1 MRAFAARFSV
11 QIMSVGHHI
20 VHRAAGMIELASMRL
35 LRSGWAMAPDRSTS
49 GADCDV
55 IENSAMTD
63 APMLPRRAPA
73 RIDESKLS
81 QPLRDLFA
89 TWRQALKEDF
99 KGLTANG
106 EVRQDLFPLRP
117 TGGSTQPLVTAVN
130 EFIASLDTEQR
141 AAVSF
146 AVDSEAWRH
155 WSNIHR
161 NVMRHGL
168 CLADLS
174 ERQRH
179 LAYGIMRVGLGARA
193 YETARNAMRL
203 NEHLAELSGLPD
215 EFGEL
220 FYWISIFGTP
230 SLGAPWGFQID
241 GHHCNI
247 NCFVLGDQV
256 VLTPMLL
263 GSEPVSADSGKYKG
277 TTVLRE
283 EEAEGATFMKML
295 APEQRAKATIGHDLP
310 FDGYA
315 SGFKDNVVVPY
326 DGLRTTEMTS
336 GQVAALVDL
345 IKLYTDR
352 LPPSHAQ
359 LRLDEAKNYLGE
371 TVFAWIGEFDA
382 VAPFYYRIYSPV
394 IFIEFYHQPGVALP
408 DTGYSRRHAHALVR
422 TPNGNDY
429 GRALLRQH
437 QLKAKQS

>member
-1 MRAFAARFSV
+1 MTNATVLNR
-11 QIMSVGHHI
+11 
-20 VHRAAGMIELASMRL
+20 
-35 LRSGWAMAPDRSTS
+35 RS
-49 GADCDV
+49 
-55 IENSAMTD
+55 
-63 APMLPRRAPA
+63 PA
-73 RIDESKLS
+73 RVDESKLS
-81 QPLRDLFA
+81 QALRDLFA
-89 TWRQALKEDF
+89 AWRRELKEDF

-106 EVRQDLFPLRP
+106 EVRRDLFPLRAA
-117 TGGSTQPLVTAVN
+117 GVSTQPLVAAVK
-130 EFIASLDTEQR
+130 EFILSLDAGQR
-141 AAVSF
+141 RALSF
-146 AVDSEAWRH
+146 PVDSEVWRH

-174 ERQRH
+174 ERQRQ
-179 LAYGIMRVGLGARA
+179 LVYGIMRTGLGARA

-203 NEHLAELSGLPD
+203 NEHLAELTGLPD

-230 SLGAPWGFQID
+230 AADAPWGFQID

-263 GSEPVSADSGKYKG
+263 GSEPVSAESGNYKG

-283 EEAEGATFMKML
+283 EEAEGAAFMGML
-295 APEQRAKATIGHDLP
+295 TQEQRTKATIGHELP

-326 DGLRTTEMTS
+326 DGLRTTDMTPD
-336 GQVAALVDL
+336 QIAALADL
-345 IKLYTDR
+345 TKLYTDR
-352 LPPSHAQ
+352 LPPAHAQ
-359 LRLDEAKNYLGE
+359 LRLAETKAHLGE
-371 TVFAWIGEFDA
+371 TIFAWIGQFDA

-429 GRALLRQH
+429 GHALLRQH
-437 QLKAKQS
+437 QLKAKQT